1 VLGSFAGEKLFI
13 EEVPPE
19 RSTHGGSRSGNLRN
33 MTDPVTLVVLVA
45 AGGAANPATVAM
57 ARAAREALS
66 AVSVDVRETSGEP
79 SDDDALATERR
90 SHAAAVVELTW
101 NDTDRL
107 RATLRVHFAAT
118 GRWVQR
124 SMGFTPSD
132 PAAERGRSLGFA
144 VAATLPENFPSP
156 TEAGDAGPDT
166 PNTERPSAVPPIPE
180 PVEPSLPQRL
190 VPGADSSDSTPGE
203 STRPTAQPN
212 RPSIEVDVVAVG
224 AIGIAGSG
232 AGAGGGVAVRWFVAP
247 SLSVRLGA
255 SETTGSLDAAAA
267 SMFMVATV
275 AGVAFH
281 PLRATPR
288 RRLGLSLR
296 ADYLLLFQSV
306 THFDFD
312 DPKPVTRDRFLSGID
327 AFADTSWL
335 LSTDVALLAGVGL
348 EDVFSP
354 TYIDVRDARVATLP
368 ALRGA
373 AEVGFCIRF

>member
-1 VLGSFAGEKLFI
+1 MPVFI

-33 MTDPVTLVVLVA
+33 MMDPVTLVVLVA

-79 SDDDALATERR
+79 SDDDALATEQR

-107 RATLRVHFAAT
+107 RATLRVYFAAT

-144 VAATLPENFPSP
+144 VAATLPENFQSP

-166 PNTERPSAVPPIPE
+166 SASWRAPNTERPSAVPPIPE
-180 PVEPSLPQRL
+180 RVEPSLPPRV
-190 VPGADSSDSTPGE
+190 VPGPDSSDWTPGE

-212 RPSIEVDVVAVG
+212 RPSLEVDVVAVG

-247 SLSVRLGA
+247 SLSVRLGV

-281 PLRATPR
+281 PLRATPGR
-288 RRLGLSLR
+288 RFGLSLR
-296 ADYLLLFQSV
+296 TDYLSLFQSV

-327 AFADTSWL
+327 AFVDTSWL